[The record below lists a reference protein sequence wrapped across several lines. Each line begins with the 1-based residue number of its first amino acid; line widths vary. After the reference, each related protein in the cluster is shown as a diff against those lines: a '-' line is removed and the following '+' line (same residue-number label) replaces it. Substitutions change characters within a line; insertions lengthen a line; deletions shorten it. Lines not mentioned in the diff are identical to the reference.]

1 MPWWIKIDYCLLKKM
16 FANAGEKD
24 QKMRKSLKWNNMIVR
39 LTDLQEEEINTKF
52 RCALVVVSSAPGR
65 CDRRKAISQTWMS
78 KCDTG
83 KVVLMFEFLY
93 IRYMRY
99 KCIPFTLMASVI

>member
-1 MPWWIKIDYCLLKKM
+1 
-16 FANAGEKD
+16 
-24 QKMRKSLKWNNMIVR
+24 MIVP

-65 CDRRKAISQTWMS
+65 CDRRKAIRQTWMS
-78 KCDTG
+78 NCDTG

-99 KCIPFTLMASVI
+99 KCIPFTLMASVK